1 MGRLSRYRAV
11 PTSAIKRRRRLR
23 RLIHRNHPELEDLI
37 EEDGGELEICVCGEK
52 Q

>member
-1 MGRLSRYRAV
+1 MARFGKFRAVRTSKVRRRYR
-11 PTSAIKRRRRLR
+11 
-23 RLIHRNHPELEDLI
+23 LIRRNHPELEDLI